1 MFIVSR
7 LSPARWWDTAGTT
20 VGDWWTTAS
29 DWLDRQGD
37 RAGRIALTIVVATL
51 LWVLGRLAIRA
62 FTRGLRKGMSPGVRG
77 ATLLRRRTGRP
88 GPEPSLEAQLEANR
102 NAQRAQTVGVVLRSA
117 LTLVIVVLTVLTVLR
132 EYDVDITSLL
142 AGGAI
147 VGVALGFGAQSLV
160 KDLLSGMFMLLE
172 DQYGVGDIVDVGEA
186 SGVVEAFGL
195 RATRLR
201 SLDGTVWFIPN
212 GEIRRVGNMSR
223 LWSRAMIEIRVD
235 FDEDVDAAR
244 EAILDAAREAIARP
258 DIAPHVLG
266 EATVP
271 GIEELESDAVVLR
284 LMVQV
289 QPAKQ
294 WDVQRAIRAEIQ
306 KKFRNRGLTL
316 AVPVNRV
323 YTRQRPASDAAAAG
337 PAAPAG
343 ATAPGG
349 DKAAPT
355 GGTARPTRAKVAKKA
370 PPRAPKA

>member
-1 MFIVSR
+1 MFIASR
-7 LSPARWWDTAGTT
+7 LAPAHWWDTAGTT
-20 VGDWWTTAS
+20 IGDWWTSAS
-29 DWLDRQGD
+29 DWFDKVGGN
-37 RAGRIALTIVVATL
+37 AGAIALTIVFALL
-51 LWVLGRLAIRA
+51 LWILGRLAIRA
-62 FTRGLRKGMSPGVRG
+62 FTRGLRKGVSPGVRG
-77 ATLLRRRTGRP
+77 ARLLRRRVGISA
-88 GPEPSLEAQLEANR
+88 PEPSLEARLEANR
-102 NAQRAQTVGVVLRSA
+102 HAQRAQTVGVVLRSA
-117 LTLVIVVLTVLTVLR
+117 LTLVVVVLALVTILSYVGVN
-132 EYDVDITSLL
+132 IAPLL

-172 DQYGVGDIVDVGEA
+172 DQYGVGDIIDVGEA

-266 EATVP
+266 EATVA

-306 KKFRNRGLTL
+306 KKFRGRGLTL

-323 YTRQRPASDAAAAG
+323 YTRPRPSSDMT
-337 PAAPAG
+337 PAG
-343 ATAPGG
+343 GKATPMGG
-349 DKAAPT
+349 KA
-355 GGTARPTRAKVAKKA
+355 TREAEPAKKA
-370 PPRAPKA
+370 PPPGPDA

>member
-1 MFIVSR
+1 MFIASR
-7 LSPARWWDTAGTT
+7 LAPAHWWNTAGSTI
-20 VGDWWTTAS
+20 GDWWTAAS
-29 DWLDRQGD
+29 DWLDKQGAK
-37 RAGRIALTIVVATL
+37 AGTITLTIVVAIL
-51 LWVLGRLAIRA
+51 VWIVGRLAIRA
-62 FTRGLRKGMSPGVRG
+62 LTRGLRTGKSAGARG
-77 ATLLRRRTGRP
+77 ATLLRKRAGRS

-102 NAQRAQTVGVVLRSA
+102 QIQRAQTVGVVLRSA
-117 LTLVIVVLTVLTVLR
+117 LTLTVIVFTILTVLS
-132 EYDVDITSLL
+132 EFDVNVASLL

-172 DQYGVGDIVDVGEA
+172 DQYGVGDIIDVGEA

-201 SLDGTVWFIPN
+201 SLDGTVWFVPN

-223 LWSRAMIEIRVD
+223 LWSRAMIEVRVD

-258 DIAPHVLG
+258 EVAPHVLG

-271 GIEELESDAVVLR
+271 GIEELASDAVVLR

-306 KKFRNRGLTL
+306 KKFRHRGLTL

-323 YTRQRPASDAAAAG
+323 YTRQRPPSDG
-337 PAAPAG
+337 APADPK
-343 ATAPGG
+343 ATPSKPKAP
-349 DKAAPT
+349 
-355 GGTARPTRAKVAKKA
+355 KKA
-370 PPRAPKA
+370 PPRAPKGKPNA

>member
-1 MFIVSR
+1 MLTILR
-7 LSPARWWDTAGTT
+7 AAPTNWWNTAGSTI
-20 VGDWWTTAS
+20 GDWWTRAH
-29 DWLDRQGD
+29 DWIDARGD
-37 RAGRIALTIVVATL
+37 SAGKVTLTVILGIVV
-51 LWVLGRLAIRA
+51 WILGRLAIRA
-62 FTRGLRKGMSPGVRG
+62 FSRGLRKGISPSGSG
-77 ATLLRRRTGRP
+77 ASWLRRRAGISA
-88 GPEPSLEAQLEANR
+88 PEPSLEAQLEANR
-102 NAQRAQTVGVVLRSA
+102 HSQRAQTLGVVLRSA
-117 LTLVIVVLTVLTVLR
+117 LTLTVVVLTFLTVLH
-132 EYDVDITSLL
+132 ELQVDITSLL

-147 VGVALGFGAQSLV
+147 IGVALGFGAQSIV

-235 FDEDVDAAR
+235 FDQDVDAAR
-244 EAILDAAREAIARP
+244 EAILDAAAAAMARP

-271 GIEELESDAVVLR
+271 GIEEMESDAVVLR

-306 KKFRNRGLTL
+306 KKFRGRGITL

-323 YTRQRPASDAAAAG
+323 YTRPRPSSDTT
-337 PAAPAG
+337 PAG
-343 ATAPGG
+343 GKTTPG
-349 DKAAPT
+349 
-355 GGTARPTRAKVAKKA
+355 AKQAKKA
-370 PPRAPKA
+370 PPPGPDA